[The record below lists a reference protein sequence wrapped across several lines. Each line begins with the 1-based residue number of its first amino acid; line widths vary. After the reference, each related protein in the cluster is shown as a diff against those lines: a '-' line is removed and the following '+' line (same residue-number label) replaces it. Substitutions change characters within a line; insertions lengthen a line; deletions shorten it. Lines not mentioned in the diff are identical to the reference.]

1 METIQRDAILKICNE
16 IEQLPIEENIA
27 EAYASQGDITQIHVT
42 GIPVPLLVS
51 DIKRT
56 CIQFKT
62 ELQGEDYYYLP
73 FEYAHPQYGNT
84 TIQAPLAQIQT
95 IISSKQTLNDAIN
108 QILWLIHYQIIFGFW
123 DKSKFKIHDVKTI
136 DVKSKETE
144 INLLKEKLKIETA
157 KTDAL
162 ILELGAG
169 KEAIETEKKNVA
181 LFIEQKQAEVK
192 LISDAVPIVTNQKNE
207 IDTLLKTAT
216 TSETEIRTI
225 QKNHTELFTQLKLQK
240 ETQEKDFK
248 IQTEKTEEENV
259 KLKSII
265 DNGDV
270 KVKFFESLEKFI
282 KDKQAEI
289 VELGALAAGA
299 ALGGTFGLREKKLS
313 EGMTFWK
320 FGVPIITV
328 LAMAW
333 VVVFFTCL
341 ASKTGVVWVDIIL
354 NLAKTLPAFILM
366 GFVFKQYNKERNIQ
380 EEYAFKAAVANT
392 IKAYSDLLKGEDIA
406 VNLSRQEMLKDAIK
420 QVQTAPK
427 LHAEEG
433 GKVFSFSTKYLA
445 DSLKNLND
453 TVKTFN
459 PKP

>member
-1 METIQRDAILKICNE
+1 METNQRDAILKICNE
-16 IEQLPIEENIA
+16 IELLPIEENIA
-27 EAYASQGDITQIHVT
+27 EAYAAQGDINQIHVT

-51 DIKRT
+51 DIKRI
-56 CIQFKT
+56 CSQFKM
-62 ELQGEDYYYLP
+62 ELQDDNYYYLP
-73 FEYAHPQYGNT
+73 FEYVHPQHGSSN
-84 TIQAPLAQIQT
+84 IQAQLAQVKSVISTKLTLENT
-95 IISSKQTLNDAIN
+95 IT
-108 QILWLIHYQIIFGFW
+108 QILWLIGYQIIFGLW
-123 DKSKFKIHDVKTI
+123 DKSKMKIHDVKSI
-136 DVKSKETE
+136 DIKNKETE
-144 INLLKEKLKIETA
+144 INLLKEKIKIETS
-157 KTDAL
+157 KTEAL
-162 ILELGAG
+162 IAVLATE
-169 KEAIETEKKNVA
+169 KEAIETEKKNVQT
-181 LFIEQKQAEVK
+181 FIEQKQLEVK

-207 IDTLLKTAT
+207 IDTLQKSSTN
-216 TSETEIRTI
+216 SDTEIRTI
-225 QKNHTELFTQLKLQK
+225 QKNHTELFAQLKLQK

-248 IQTEKTEEENV
+248 LQIEKIEEENV
-259 KLKSII
+259 KLKSAIVSGEEKI
-265 DNGDV
+265 
-270 KVKFFESLEKFI
+270 KFFESLEKFI

-289 VELGALAAGA
+289 IELGALAAGA

-333 VVVFFTCL
+333 VVIVFTCL

-366 GFVFKQYNKERNIQ
+366 GFVFKQYNKERNLQ

-392 IKAYSDLLKGEDIA
+392 IKAYSDLLKGEDTA
-406 VNLSRQEMLKDAIK
+406 VNVSRQEMLKDAVK

-427 LHAEEG
+427 LYTDDG

-453 TVKTFN
+453 TVKTLN

>member
-1 METIQRDAILKICNE
+1 L
-16 IEQLPIEENIA
+16 
-27 EAYASQGDITQIHVT
+27 
-42 GIPVPLLVS
+42 
-51 DIKRT
+51 
-56 CIQFKT
+56 
-62 ELQGEDYYYLP
+62 
-73 FEYAHPQYGNT
+73 
-84 TIQAPLAQIQT
+84 
-95 IISSKQTLNDAIN
+95 
-108 QILWLIHYQIIFGFW
+108 
-123 DKSKFKIHDVKTI
+123 
-136 DVKSKETE
+136 
-144 INLLKEKLKIETA
+144 
-157 KTDAL
+157 
-162 ILELGAG
+162 
-169 KEAIETEKKNVA
+169 
-181 LFIEQKQAEVK
+181 EVK
-192 LISDAVPIVTNQKNE
+192 LISDAVPTITNQKNE

-216 TSETEIRTI
+216 SSETEIRTI

-289 VELGALAAGA
+289 IELGALAAGA

-313 EGMTFWK
+313 EGMGFWRK
-320 FGVPIITV
+320 AVPTITV
-328 LAMAW
+328 VAMLW
-333 VVVFFTCL
+333 VVVVFTCL

-354 NLAKTLPAFILM
+354 NLAKTIPAFILM
-366 GFVFKQYNKERNIQ
+366 GFVFKQYSKERNLQ

-392 IKAYSDLLKGEDIA
+392 IKAYSDLLKGEDTA

-427 LHAEEG
+427 LHKEEG

-453 TVKTFN
+453 TVKTLN